1 MNDFI
6 PAFEWQR
13 VMVEPWTANLPTTFW
28 IVLMGFLITAAC
40 GMIGNYLIL
49 RRMALVG
56 DAISHSVLPGLA
68 IAFLLVH
75 SLNTVPMFIGALVAG
90 ILTTV
95 LIELIHKKSRVKQ
108 DSAIGI
114 TFSTLFAI
122 GVILISFGQMEEV
135 HLDAECVLYGEI
147 TLVPLDLVQAELRP
161 GAFSVMEKIPLL
173 NSEIFLNENLI
184 DRSVSTA
191 EEWLGFRRIVP
202 MLNVG
207 PPSVIRMAIVTSVTL
222 LLILLFY
229 KELLVTSFDS
239 GLSSSLGI
247 NATMVHYALMAML
260 SVIIVSAFEAVG
272 AILVIAM
279 LILPGATASLLAHRL
294 PPMFGIT
301 VLHAALSAI
310 GGIHLATWL
319 NCSPAGAMV
328 VAGSVLFAL
337 AWVFSPSEGLLRRW
351 LGRELDELDEEE
363 LGRLAKGV

>member
-1 MNDFI
+1 MTDFI

-13 VMVEPWTANLPTTFW
+13 VMVEPWTENLPTTFW

-68 IAFLLVH
+68 IAFLLSQ
-75 SLNTVPMFIGALVAG
+75 SLNTLPMFIGALGAG
-90 ILTTV
+90 IVTTV
-95 LIELIHKKSRVKQ
+95 IIELIHKKTRVKQ

-122 GVILISFGQMEEV
+122 GVILISLGQTDAV

-147 TLVPLDLVQAELRP
+147 AFVPLDLVKTELGPVGLSVVKNIP
-161 GAFSVMEKIPLL
+161 GL
-173 NSEIFLNENLI
+173 NSEMFLNGNLLTI
-184 DRSVSTA
+184 A
-191 EEWLGFRRIVP
+191 
-202 MLNVG
+202 
-207 PPSVIRMAIVTSVTL
+207 PPPVIRMAVVTGITL
-222 LLILLFY
+222 LLIVVFY

-247 NATMVHYALMAML
+247 NSTVVHYALMGML

-279 LILPGATASLLAHRL
+279 LILPGATASLLSHRL

-301 VLHAALSAI
+301 VIDALLSAV

-328 VAGSVLFAL
+328 VAGSALFAL
-337 AWVFSPSEGLLRRW
+337 AWIFSPSQGLLQRW
-351 LGRELDELDEEE
+351 LGRELDELDEDDIE
-363 LGRLAKGV
+363 RLAKEV

>member
-1 MNDFI
+1 MNNFI
-6 PAFEWQR
+6 QAFWQR
-13 VMVEPWTANLPTTFW
+13 VMVEPWTENLTTTFW

-40 GMIGNYLIL
+40 GLIGNYLIL

-68 IAFLLVH
+68 IAFLLSH
-75 SLNTVPMFIGALVAG
+75 SLNTLPMFIGALGAG
-90 ILTTV
+90 LVTTV

-147 TLVPLDLVQAELRP
+147 ALVPLDLPVQTQLGP
-161 GAFSVMEKIPLL
+161 GALSVVEKIPLL
-173 NSEIFLNENLI
+173 NSEMFLN
-184 DRSVSTA
+184 
-191 EEWLGFRRIVP
+191 G
-202 MLNVG
+202 NVLTIA
-207 PPSVIRMAIVTSVTL
+207 PPSVIRMAVVTGITL
-222 LLILLFY
+222 LLILVFY

-363 LGRLAKGV
+363 LERLAKGV

>member
-1 MNDFI
+1 
-6 PAFEWQR
+6 
-13 VMVEPWTANLPTTFW
+13 
-28 IVLMGFLITAAC
+28 MGFLITAAC

-68 IAFLLVH
+68 IAFLLSH
-75 SLNTVPMFIGALVAG
+75 SLNTLPMFIGALGAG
-90 ILTTV
+90 IVTTV

-122 GVILISFGQMEEV
+122 GVILISFGQMEAI

-147 TLVPLDLVQAELRP
+147 ALVPLDLPVQTQLGP
-161 GAFSVMEKIPLL
+161 GALSVVEKIPLL
-173 NSEIFLNENLI
+173 NSEMFLN
-184 DRSVSTA
+184 
-191 EEWLGFRRIVP
+191 G
-202 MLNVG
+202 NVLTIA
-207 PPSVIRMAIVTSVTL
+207 PPSVIRMAVVTGITL
-222 LLILLFY
+222 LLILVFY

-247 NATMVHYALMAML
+247 NSTVVHYTLMGML

-301 VLHAALSAI
+301 VIHAALSAG

-328 VAGSVLFAL
+328 VVGSVLFAL
-337 AWVFSPSEGLLRRW
+337 AWMFSPSQGLLRRW

-363 LGRLAKGV
+363 LERLAKGV

>member
-1 MNDFI
+1 MTDFI

-13 VMVEPWTANLPTTFW
+13 VLVEPWTENLSTTFW

-40 GMIGNYLIL
+40 GLIGNYLIL

-56 DAISHSVLPGLA
+56 DAISHSVLPGMA
-68 IAFLLVH
+68 IAFLLAD
-75 SLNTVPMFIGALVAG
+75 SLSTLPMFLGALGAG
-90 ILTTV
+90 IVTTV
-95 LIELIHKKSRVKQ
+95 LIELIHKKTRVKQ

-122 GVILISFGQMEEV
+122 GVIIISVGLSDSV
-135 HLDAECVLYGEI
+135 HLDTECVLYGEI
-147 TLVPLDLVQAELRP
+147 AFVPLDLVQTKLGSDAL
-161 GAFSVMEKIPLL
+161 SVVEKIPGL
-173 NSEIFLNENLI
+173 NSEMFLDGDLLTI
-184 DRSVSTA
+184 A
-191 EEWLGFRRIVP
+191 
-202 MLNVG
+202 
-207 PPSVIRMAIVTSVTL
+207 PPSVIRMAVVAGITL
-222 LLILLFY
+222 LLVVLFY

-247 NATMVHYALMAML
+247 NSTVVHYVLMGML

-294 PPMFGIT
+294 PLMFGIT
-301 VLHAALSAI
+301 VVHALLSAV

-319 NCSPAGAMV
+319 DCSPAGAMV
-328 VAGSVLFAL
+328 VAGSAVFAL

-363 LGRLAKGV
+363 LERLAKGV

>member
-1 MNDFI
+1 MTDFI

-13 VMVEPWTANLPTTFW
+13 VMVEPWTENLPATFW
-28 IVLMGFLITAAC
+28 IVLMGFLVTAAC

-68 IAFLLVH
+68 IAFLLMH
-75 SLNTVPMFIGALVAG
+75 SLKTVPMFIGALVAG

-122 GVILISFGQMEEV
+122 GVILISFGQTDAV

-147 TLVPLDLVQAELRP
+147 AFVPLDLVQTQLGP
-161 GAFSVMEKIPLL
+161 GALSVVEKIPGL
-173 NSEIFLNENLI
+173 NSEMFLNGNLLTI
-184 DRSVSTA
+184 A
-191 EEWLGFRRIVP
+191 
-202 MLNVG
+202 
-207 PPSVIRMAIVTSVTL
+207 PPSVIRMAVVTSITL
-222 LLILLFY
+222 LLILVFY

-247 NATMVHYALMAML
+247 NSTVVHYTLMGML

-279 LILPGATASLLAHRL
+279 LILPGATASLLVHRL

-301 VLHAALSAI
+301 VIHAALSAG

-337 AWVFSPSEGLLRRW
+337 AWMFSPSQGLLRRW

-363 LGRLAKGV
+363 LERLARGI